1 MTANLSLVAEPG
13 YPLRIAVFGA
23 ALRDAESATVLLEG
37 LAVRVGVR
45 PEIRYH
51 VLTWRDLKRSFAGP
65 QSHGVVL
72 TVGRS
77 EFFSRPMP
85 ATLVVPLIDE
95 LTSGAA
101 PGRRELSFTA
111 MGGAYNR
118 VPADATAFV
127 HRSERFLLEHIAH
140 GGDQWLDRSWAR
152 AHAHASGRVYP
163 NFPDPDLDDWAA
175 AYHGGNA
182 ERLRAVKRRYDP
194 ERLFRFPQAI

>member
-1 MTANLSLVAEPG
+1 
-13 YPLRIAVFGA
+13 
-23 ALRDAESATVLLEG
+23 
-37 LAVRVGVR
+37 
-45 PEIRYH
+45 
-51 VLTWRDLKRSFAGP
+51 
-65 QSHGVVL
+65 
-72 TVGRS
+72 
-77 EFFSRPMP
+77 MP
-85 ATLVVPLIDE
+85 ASAVVPLIDE

-127 HRSERFLLEHIAH
+127 HRSERFLLDHVAR

-152 AHAHASGRVYP
+152 AHANASGRVYP
-163 NFPDPDLDDWAA
+163 NFPDPDLDDWET

>member
-1 MTANLSLVAEPG
+1 
-13 YPLRIAVFGA
+13 
-23 ALRDAESATVLLEG
+23 
-37 LAVRVGVR
+37 VGVR

-65 QSHGVVL
+65 QSHGAVL
-72 TVGRS
+72 THGHGRCVQP
-77 EFFSRPMP
+77 R
-85 ATLVVPLIDE
+85 A
-95 LTSGAA
+95 
-101 PGRRELSFTA
+101 GRRDS
-111 MGGAYNR
+111 
-118 VPADATAFV
+118 AFI
-127 HRSERFLLEHIAH
+127 HRSERFLLDHVAR
-140 GGDQWLDRSWAR
+140 GGDQWLDRSWTR

>member
-1 MTANLSLVAEPG
+1 M
-13 YPLRIAVFGA
+13 FGA
-23 ALRDAESATVLLEG
+23 ALREAEPAIALLER

-51 VLTWRDLKRSFAGP
+51 VLNWRDLKRSFAGP
-65 QSHGVVL
+65 QSPDAVL

-77 EFFSRPMP
+77 EFFSR
-85 ATLVVPLIDE
+85 
-95 LTSGAA
+95 
-101 PGRRELSFTA
+101 R
-111 MGGAYNR
+111 
-118 VPADATAFV
+118 
-127 HRSERFLLEHIAH
+127 
-140 GGDQWLDRSWAR
+140 DQWLDRSWAR

-163 NFPDPDLDDWAA
+163 NIPDPDLDDWAT